1 MSSLGE
7 NLSQEEIKQM
17 IEEAD
22 KDGDGSV
29 NYHGKSRLWQF
40 TASASATSLWSTQY
54 LSSNVSLI
62 YSHCIA
68 NTKLV

>member
-29 NYHGKSRLWQF
+29 NYHGKSRLWHL
-40 TASASATSLWSTQY
+40 TASASAVVLLAYGSH
-54 LSSNVSLI
+54 NI
-62 YSHCIA
+62 YQV
-68 NTKLV
+68 TFL

>member
-29 NYHGKSRLWQF
+29 NYHGKSHL
-40 TASASATSLWSTQY
+40 
-54 LSSNVSLI
+54 
-62 YSHCIA
+62 
-68 NTKLV
+68 